1 MTKTLLP
8 KIKEKAR
15 NMMKTQGIKG
25 PFFSNP
31 LYKELLLGIEKLRNK
46 NGAICAAESFE
57 YSACWLRDQ
66 VYSTLAYFYLND
78 HKKFR
83 DGVWVVFDILH
94 KHKEKIESIICYPPV
109 FGHEYIHAK
118 FHPETYDE
126 ITKEWGHHQL
136 DAIGLFL
143 YIVGFS
149 SQNKI
154 SLIRGK
160 EDKDLIQLLVLYLNA
175 VRFWEVPDNG
185 MWEEGMDFHA
195 SSIGACVA
203 GLLKIKDE
211 NLAVVP
217 DSMIKNGREMLQKIL
232 PNESP
237 EREEDLAQLSL
248 IWPYNLLSED
258 SSKEILNRITSRL
271 VQKNGVNR
279 YWSDNYYRSL
289 NGVSAEWTMGFFWLA
304 LSYNELGNKE
314 EAKKW
319 FERGLATRT
328 HNGLLPELY
337 FNDKPNG
344 NTPLAWSHSL
354 AIIAGKKLGI

>member
-8 KIKEKAR
+8 KIKETAKSIITIQKIR
-15 NMMKTQGIKG
+15 
-25 PFFSNP
+25 PFSTDSF
-31 LYKELLLGIEKLRNK
+31 YKDLLQGIEKLRNK

-57 YSACWLRDQ
+57 YSACWIRDQ
-66 VYSTLAYFYLND
+66 LYSTLAYFYVND
-78 HKKFR
+78 IKKFR
-83 DGVWVVFDILH
+83 EGVWVVFDILH

-126 ITKEWGHHQL
+126 ITPEWGHHQL

-143 YIVGFS
+143 YVIGLS
-149 SQNKI
+149 SKNKI
-154 SLIRGK
+154 KLIRNTLDK
-160 EDKDLIQLLVLYLNA
+160 ELIQLLVLYLNA
-175 VRFWEVPDNG
+175 VRFWEAPDNG
-185 MWEEGMDFHA
+185 MWEEGRDLHA

-203 GLLKIKDE
+203 GLLKIKEE

-217 DSMIKNGREMLQKIL
+217 DSMIRNGNDMLSKIL

-248 IWPYNLLSED
+248 IWPYNLVSGETAE
-258 SSKEILNRITSRL
+258 KILERITGKL
-271 VQKNGVNR
+271 VQEKGVNR
-279 YWSDNYYRSL
+279 YWGDNYYRSL

-304 LSYNELGNKE
+304 LSYNKLGNKE

-328 HNGLLPELY
+328 ENGLLPELY
-337 FNDKPNG
+337 FNGKPNG